1 MAACLQRLGNSGR
14 FFLSVFIVLMSA
26 LDVSPLADR
35 FQFGSAVRSRSW
47 DWLFALRKR
56 LNVEVQL
63 VDDAQA
69 PLLTAPG
76 GSEAVD
82 SLLSGHE
89 PGVRLAIS
97 TAIRTRTPQ
106 AAGANRLQTVVVPV
120 MLDRIVSGALVVARP
135 VPVDDPA
142 VRGQLELIGFWLTNA
157 IEAHLQSPPAAQG
170 DLDRL
175 SALCQLLDDVSA
187 RRSDRD
193 MVGTFI
199 ETLAVWH
206 DLEGYGYVDAVN
218 GFVRDV
224 ALPGADTTQSP
235 AVIAHAALPELDT
248 ITRLAR
254 SDVERLGFAGGGDVA
269 LARVGEGE
277 DAWLIAIAGPIES
290 DEVQRLS
297 LYVSLLD
304 QAVARATQTAAA
316 EVLAALSRQLLA
328 DSGNPE
334 EQARQAIREVQA
346 ALGLTSAAFTVTS
359 RTGSALLHVGST
371 FTAAD
376 LAAGSGAG
384 KVVIIRRDPQQYAMA
399 FVADWSPDHHVTPQ
413 EGHVTRVVADLLESW
428 VRQLVRQSPRI
439 GDRRATR
446 RGFDEVLERFAQ
458 DAVQSG
464 IPVTAVVLSFGD
476 AAFSPDVTQARVA
489 SLREHVR
496 GGDLVGRLGEGDV
509 GVLLHDAV
517 ATQAEAVVRRMRQL
531 LERDIIKEHGQV
543 AIGMATR
550 RPGDPTT
557 GALAQEARQR
567 ARYHASDN

>member
-1 MAACLQRLGNSGR
+1 
-14 FFLSVFIVLMSA
+14 MSA

-35 FQFGSAVRSRSW
+35 VQFGAAVRSRSW
-47 DWLFALRKR
+47 EWLFALRKR

-69 PLLTAPG
+69 PLLIAPG

-82 SLLSGHE
+82 ALLSGHE

-97 TAIRTRTPQ
+97 TSIRTRTPQ
-106 AAGANRLQTVVVPV
+106 AASAERLQTVVVPV
-120 MLDRIVSGALVVARP
+120 TLDRIVSGALVVARR

-175 SALCQLLDDVSA
+175 SALCRLLDDVSA
-187 RRSDRD
+187 RKSDRD
-193 MVGTFI
+193 MVSTFI

-206 DLEGYGYVDAVN
+206 DLEGYGYVDASN
-218 GFVRDV
+218 GYVRDV

-235 AVIAHAALPELDT
+235 AVIAHAALPDLDG

-254 SDVERLGFAGGGDVA
+254 SDIERLGFAGGGDVA

-277 DAWLIAIAGPIES
+277 GEGAWLIAIAGAIES

-316 EVLAALSRQLLA
+316 ELLAAVSRQLLA
-328 DSGNPE
+328 DSANPE
-334 EQARQAIREVQA
+334 EQARLAIREIQA

-359 RTGSALLHVGST
+359 RTGSALLHVGP
-371 FTAAD
+371 AAD

-399 FVADWSPDHHVTPQ
+399 FVADWSADHHVTQQ
-413 EGHVTRVVADLLESW
+413 ENHVAHVAADLLESW
-428 VRQLVRQSPRI
+428 VGQLVRQSPRI
-439 GDRRATR
+439 GDRRVAR
-446 RGFDEVLERFAQ
+446 RGFDEVLERFAL
-458 DAVQSG
+458 DAVQNG
-464 IPVTAVVLSFGD
+464 IPVTAVVISFGD
-476 AAFSPDVTQARVA
+476 AAFRPDVTHARVA
-489 SLREHVR
+489 SLREHLR
-496 GGDLVGRLGEGDV
+496 GGDLVGRLGEGDI
-509 GVLLHDAV
+509 GVLLHDA
-517 ATQAEAVVRRMRQL
+517 AAPQAEALVGRLRRL
-531 LERDIIKEHGQV
+531 LENDGLAQGQV

-550 RPGDPTT
+550 RPGDPAT